1 MLTLYQAEWCP
12 YCHRVRQV
20 LTELE
25 LTYTCVN
32 VPVARADRAQVREVS
47 GQDVVPVLKDGRK
60 VISGSDEIVA
70 HLRALYPAPDD
81 AEAHAEVGRFRIVLE
96 LDEGPEEALAL
107 LRESLAT
114 TDIRI
119 ICETRGYELGADHL
133 PEGYVLVHAAFVGA
147 LEQAVA
153 VDPTVPAATTFSIAV
168 FAVDGGSAIA
178 VTRPFAE
185 AWLYGSLALSTLTMA
200 VTQRVYDALGKL

>member
-32 VPVARADRAQVREVS
+32 VPVQRAERTQMRELS
-47 GQDVVPVLKDGRK
+47 GQDAVPVLKDGRK
-60 VISGSDEIVA
+60 VIVGSDEIIT
-70 HLRALYPAPDD
+70 HLRARYPAPDD
-81 AEAHAEVGRFRIVLE
+81 AEAHAEVGRFRVVLE

-107 LRESLAT
+107 LREVFAT
-114 TDIRI
+114 TDITI
-119 ICETRGYELGADHL
+119 ISETRGYELGSDRL
-133 PEGYVLVHAAFVGA
+133 PEGYVLLQATAVWAM
-147 LEQAVA
+147 EQAAA
-153 VDPTVPAATTFSIAV
+153 VDPTVPAASSFPIAV

-185 AWLYGSLALSTLTMA
+185 AWLYGNPALSKLTMA
-200 VTQRVYDALGKL
+200 VTQGVYEALQKL

>member
-32 VPVARADRAQVREVS
+32 VPVQRAERTQMRELS
-47 GQDVVPVLKDGRK
+47 GQDAVPVLKDGRK
-60 VISGSDEIVA
+60 VIVGSDEIIT
-70 HLRALYPAPDD
+70 HLRARYPAPDD
-81 AEAHAEVGRFRIVLE
+81 AEAHAEVGRFRVVLE

-107 LRESLAT
+107 LREVFAT
-114 TDIRI
+114 TDITI
-119 ICETRGYELGADHL
+119 ISETRGYELGSDRL
-133 PEGYVLVHAAFVGA
+133 PEGYVLLQATAVWAM
-147 LEQAVA
+147 EQAAA
-153 VDPTVPAATTFSIAV
+153 VDPTVPAASSFPIAV

-185 AWLYGSLALSTLTMA
+185 AWLYGNPALSTLTMA
-200 VTQRVYDALGKL
+200 VTQRVYEALGKL

>member
-32 VPVARADRAQVREVS
+32 VPVQRAERTQMRELS
-47 GQDVVPVLKDGRK
+47 GQDAVPVLKDGRK
-60 VISGSDEIVA
+60 VIVGSDEIIT
-70 HLRALYPAPDD
+70 HLRARYPAPDD
-81 AEAHAEVGRFRIVLE
+81 AEAHAEVGRFRVVLE

-107 LRESLAT
+107 LREVFAT
-114 TDIRI
+114 TDITI
-119 ICETRGYELGADHL
+119 ISETRGYELGSARL
-133 PEGYVLVHAAFVGA
+133 PEGYVLLQATAVWAM
-147 LEQAVA
+147 EQAAA
-153 VDPTVPAATTFSIAV
+153 VDPTVPAASSFPIAV

-185 AWLYGSLALSTLTMA
+185 AWLYGNPALSKLTMA
-200 VTQRVYDALGKL
+200 VTQGVYEALQKL